1 MANAMLPK
9 NISTPRGLY
18 LQKIVSAASAT
29 DLAGWPMLN
38 KDDYALVGGLIVLY
52 SYIDLN
58 LRRIIEVFDHAGLLT
73 EPWRSKADKLDGSE
87 VAAAIQSLK
96 CWDDEGRN
104 ALKQIEELRGARN
117 LVAHFTI
124 RRFPSDDAFI
134 CIAKSARAYKRQFGR
149 APAVGE
155 ILTAVVDCQQL
166 RDTLKHVEHVQNW
179 LAKAAPKLEQHLSP
193 RP

>member
-1 MANAMLPK
+1 MLPK
-9 NISTPRGLY
+9 NVETPRGLY
-18 LQKIVSAASAT
+18 LQQIVSAAAAT

-58 LRRIIEVFDHAGLLT
+58 LRRIIEVFNHAGLLT
-73 EPWRSKADKLDGSE
+73 DPWRNKVDNLDAKD
-87 VAAAIQSLK
+87 VAAAIQSLQ

-104 ALKQIEELRGARN
+104 ALKEIEELRGARN
-117 LVAHFTI
+117 LMAHFTI
-124 RRFPSDDAFI
+124 RRFPTEDAFI
-134 CIAKSARAYKRQFGR
+134 CIAKSARDYKRQFGR
-149 APAVGE
+149 DPAIGE

-166 RDTLKHVEHVQNW
+166 RDTLKHVEYVQNW